1 MNNTNFSKE
10 IKRAFPDVKKGQGR
24 VGARRVA
31 IYQGIAVKEGS
42 EVATE
47 TIENCQ
53 QWQQWQ

>member
-1 MNNTNFSKE
+1 MNHVNLGKE
-10 IKRAFPDVKKGQGR
+10 VKRAFPGAKKGQSRSGS
-24 VGARRVA
+24 RRVA
-31 IYQGIAVKEGS
+31 VYQGIAVKEGS